1 MHARTHATSVLVAAW
16 DEMVLGVWAGPFGLV
31 HEIGRGT
38 LALAG
43 KLADGARGEA
53 ETGGGGVEWRG
64 VEPNPRR
71 KCTALRATAG
81 RARAEIRERRAAHR
95 LLKDSESFELCQQEA
110 KIL

>member
-16 DEMVLGVWAGPFGLV
+16 DEMVLGVWAGPFGLWERHTSPRREV
-31 HEIGRGT
+31 
-38 LALAG
+38 
-43 KLADGARGEA
+43 ADGARGEA

>member
-1 MHARTHATSVLVAAW
+1 
-16 DEMVLGVWAGPFGLV
+16 MVLGVWAGPFGLWERHTSPRREV
-31 HEIGRGT
+31 
-38 LALAG
+38 
-43 KLADGARGEA
+43 ADGARGEA

-95 LLKDSESFELCQQEA
+95 LLKDSESFGLCQQEA